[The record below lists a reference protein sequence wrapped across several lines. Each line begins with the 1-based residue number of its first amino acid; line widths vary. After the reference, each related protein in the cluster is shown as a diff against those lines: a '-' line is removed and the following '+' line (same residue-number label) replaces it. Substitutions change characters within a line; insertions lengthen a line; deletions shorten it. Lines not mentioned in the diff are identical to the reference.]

1 MILTALVLWYLK
13 IFYRSPTALFFIG
26 IYFLMLVI
34 LALFSL
40 LQFGTVFGANDELK
54 AAHKILFYGIRG
66 FDEYSIS
73 GFVGNQGL
81 FGWLAIA
88 YKEVWSFF
96 GVMNPYI
103 LKELAVVIHLSQLY
117 FIYTIPATKK
127 IKSYLYIFLVINP
140 ALVYYS
146 FAGIRDVL
154 IITATNLVVIYVM
167 YGRRALP
174 ALLFSSIVAM
184 SRIVNGIPLLVL
196 SLAYVKNIFMRRVV
210 IFIMLLSPFIAFF
223 FLDDLVD
230 FHRIILSQIEI
241 FRGFQS
247 SDGFLNTI
255 RHSSTLFDDLL
266 FLLSPLFIPFPES
279 KLLTHSFAESIDGL
293 YIVSSS
299 LDWINARVFK
309 VIGWIMLHS
318 VLWSS
323 ILCFFFKECRQS
335 ITKKHMIVISI
346 LWISACTISWFD
358 SNDARFIGFIS
369 ALCIVFFDLLS
380 NKKIFNQ
387 FVLSLIFGLSFL
399 SVVYLIYNL

>member
-1 MILTALVLWYLK
+1 MILTTLVLWYLT
-13 IFYRSPTALFFIG
+13 IFYRSPRTFFFIG
-26 IYFLMLVI
+26 IYLLMLAM

-54 AAHKILFYGIRG
+54 VVHKILFDGIRG

-73 GFVGNQGL
+73 GFVGNQGP
-81 FGWLAIA
+81 FGWLAIT
-88 YKEVWSFF
+88 YKEVWNFF

-127 IKSYLYIFLVINP
+127 IKSYLCIFLVINP

-146 FAGIRDVL
+146 FAGVRDVL

-174 ALLFSSIVAM
+174 TFLFSSIVAM
-184 SRIVNGIPLLVL
+184 SRIVNGIPLFVL
-196 SLAYVKNIFMRRVV
+196 SLAYAKKVFMRRVV
-210 IFIMLLSPFIAFF
+210 IFIMLLSPFVVFV

-230 FHRIILSQIEI
+230 FHRIIFSQIEI

-247 SDGFLNTI
+247 SDRFLNTI
-255 RHSSTLFDDLL
+255 RHSSTWFDDLL

-293 YIVSSS
+293 HVVSSS
-299 LDWINARVFK
+299 LDWINTRVFK

-318 VLWSS
+318 VIWSS

-335 ITKKHMIVISI
+335 ITRKHIIIISI
-346 LWISACTISWFD
+346 LWISACAICWFD
-358 SNDARFIGFIS
+358 SNDARFLGFIS
-369 ALCIVFFDLLS
+369 ALCIVFFDLFS
-380 NKKIFNQ
+380 NKRIFNQ
-387 FVLSLIFGLSFL
+387 FLLSLIIGLSLL
-399 SVVYLIYNL
+399 SVVYVIYSL